1 MIEIL
6 KAPPFATVQDAGRP
20 GWRTDGLPPGGAID
34 PWSLRLANTVVGND
48 QDAATLEW
56 LLGGGSLRFD
66 RASAFC
72 LAGARVDAWLDGV
85 PVEDRQV
92 CFAPQGSV
100 LNVGGFISGRT
111 LYIAIE
117 GGIAVP
123 RVLGS
128 ASTYLPGRFGGHLGR
143 KLLAHDCVPLGPRRW
158 PPPSFNAAWIEK
170 LPQPRD
176 VATVRFII
184 GPNWE
189 HLSAMARTRIVGHAF
204 RISPDSDRAGIRLG
218 GKIPCEGLNFAAPSE
233 PVVPGTIELTSDG
246 NLIVL
251 LADGPTSG
259 GYPKPGVVIQA
270 DVPVIAQRKPGA
282 NLRFVEV
289 TPLEALTA
297 AHQARAQLAELA
309 NLVRPK
315 RSRLPD
321 VAGF

>member
-1 MIEIL
+1 
-6 KAPPFATVQDAGRP
+6 
-20 GWRTDGLPPGGAID
+20 
-34 PWSLRLANTVVGND
+34 
-48 QDAATLEW
+48 
-56 LLGGGSLRFD
+56 
-66 RASAFC
+66 
-72 LAGARVDAWLDGV
+72 
-85 PVEDRQV
+85 
-92 CFAPQGSV
+92 
-100 LNVGGFISGRT
+100 
-111 LYIAIE
+111 
-117 GGIAVP
+117 
-123 RVLGS
+123 VLGS

>member
-6 KAPPFATVQDAGRP
+6 KAPPFATVQDAGRL
-20 GWRTDGLPPGGAID
+20 GWRTDGLPPSGAID
-34 PWSLRLANTVVGND
+34 LWSLRLANVIVGNNA
-48 QDAATLEW
+48 DAPALEW

-72 LAGARVDAWLDGV
+72 LAGARVEAWLDGM

-128 ASTYLPGRFGGHLGR
+128 ASTYLPGHFGGHLGR
-143 KLLAHDCVPLGPRRW
+143 KLLAHDRVPLGPRRW
-158 PPPSFNAAWIEK
+158 PPPCFNPTWVER

-176 VATVRFII
+176 AATARFIF

-189 HLSAMARTRIVGHAF
+189 DLSAIARTRLVGHAF
-204 RISPDSDRAGIRLG
+204 RISPDSDRAGVRLG

-233 PVVPGTIELTSDG
+233 PVIPGTIELTSDG
-246 NLIVL
+246 SLIVL

-270 DVPVIAQRKPGA
+270 DVPVIAQRRPGA

-289 TPLEALTA
+289 TPSEALIA
-297 AHQARAQLAELA
+297 AHQARSQLADLA
-309 NLVRPK
+309 NQVRPK

-321 VAGF
+321 TVSF